1 MAANPHGD
9 FNATSQILHYSAL
22 AQEVTVPQIPS
33 ITQTILT
40 APSTSPT
47 LTFSSPVGSPP
58 IHSFGSPPLHSR
70 PFFPPGATA
79 SANYTPL
86 SPNLERIFSPGSS
99 PGSDVHRTTMEVAAL
114 GIARLSEELDYLR

>member
-1 MAANPHGD
+1 M
-9 FNATSQILHYSAL
+9 
-22 AQEVTVPQIPS
+22 TVPQIPS

-47 LTFSSPVGSPP
+47 LTFSSPVA
-58 IHSFGSPPLHSR
+58 SPPLHSR
-70 PFFPPGATA
+70 PFFPLGATA

-86 SPNLERIFSPGSS
+86 SPNLERTFSPGSS

-114 GIARLSEELDYLR
+114 EIPRLSEELDYLRQALDTERSARQEAEAHLLLSN